1 MAVRVKK
8 FDAIKMSRR
17 VRAVTSGKL
26 NAMTRK
32 EQLAYLR
39 KAAERHRKEIR
50 ARTDVQIMTKSK

>member
-26 NAMTRK
+26 NAMTHR

-39 KAAERHRKEIR
+39 KASERHRKEIR
-50 ARTDVQIMTKSK
+50 ARQHTLIVERSA